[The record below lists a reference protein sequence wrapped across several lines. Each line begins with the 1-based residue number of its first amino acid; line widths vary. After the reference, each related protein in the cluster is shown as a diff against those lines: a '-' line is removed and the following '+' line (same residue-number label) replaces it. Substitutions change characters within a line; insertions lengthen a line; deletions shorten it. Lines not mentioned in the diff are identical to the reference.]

1 MTMKRLRSTSR
12 PASVFDW
19 PLRSE
24 KPTFFNVPATH
35 CPIPLGVFLV
45 ISYRYSVFS
54 PPTSARTST
63 RPMNGHGYQ
72 GREVTDYGVG
82 GWRSA
87 KRLKQFEA

>member
-1 MTMKRLRSTSR
+1 M
-12 PASVFDW
+12 FDW

-24 KPTFFNVPATH
+24 KPTFLNVSAA
-35 CPIPLGVFLV
+35 LGVFPV

-54 PPTSARTST
+54 PPTSARTRA

-72 GREVTDYGVG
+72 GWEVTDGGVG

-87 KRLKQFEA
+87 KRLKHFEA